1 MKNQTRMFTCSA
13 SASAKWASF
22 AHAAFMSASRAI
34 TVILD
39 AGVLLA
45 SIILFQG
52 LVAGLGAI
60 ANLLGTLE
68 QRPCVR
74 QCA

>member
-1 MKNQTRMFTCSA
+1 
-13 SASAKWASF
+13 
-22 AHAAFMSASRAI
+22 MSASRAI